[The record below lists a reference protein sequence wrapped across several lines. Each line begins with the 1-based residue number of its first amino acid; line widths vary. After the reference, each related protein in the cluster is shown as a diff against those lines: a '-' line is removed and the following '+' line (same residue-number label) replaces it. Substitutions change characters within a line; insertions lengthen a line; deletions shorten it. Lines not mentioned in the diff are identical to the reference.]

1 MSSLRATPV
10 LFASTANAKW
20 HGATPS
26 VPQDVLGVGVIG
38 AGRIGRVH
46 MSTLRSLP
54 DVRIVGVADFF
65 ESAATSAGK
74 QCNCAWTTDWQTLV
88 SHPSVRAVIVCSPS
102 GTHCD
107 IIRACAA
114 AGKDVFCEKPIDH
127 KLERIDAA
135 LRDVQAAR
143 ILLQVG
149 FQRRFDAD
157 FARARAAVQKG
168 DVGEPRMLSIVS
180 RDPAPPPI
188 EYVRTS
194 GGLFF
199 DMMVHDFDMARFV
212 LGDEIVE
219 VTARAASF
227 DKAISDAGDVTSAVV
242 VLKFAGGAMGTIQ
255 CCREA
260 PYGYDQRLE
269 VLGSKGAVDI
279 ENRFGNSAR
288 IWTKEG
294 VARDAPMN
302 FFMDRYGDAFRAEM
316 VHFVKC
322 IRTRSTPLVTGN
334 DGRVPIVV
342 AYAAALS
349 LREGRSV
356 LIREI
361 EEKSGGRARL

>member
-1 MSSLRATPV
+1 MPPLQATPV
-10 LFASTANAKW
+10 LFSPSSSAKW
-20 HGATPS
+20 NGTIPS
-26 VPQDVLGVGVIG
+26 VSHDALGVGVIG

-54 DVRIVGVADFF
+54 DVRIVAVADFF
-65 ESAATSAGK
+65 ESAAASAGK

-88 SHPSVRAVIVCSPS
+88 TQPAVRAVIVCSPS

-135 LRDVQAAR
+135 LRDVQTSGV
-143 ILLQVG
+143 ILQVG
-149 FQRRFDAD
+149 FQRRFDAE

-168 DVGEPRMLSIVS
+168 EVGTPRMLSIIS

-188 EYVRTS
+188 EYVKTS

-212 LGDEIVE
+212 VGEEIVE

-242 VLKFAGGAMGTIQ
+242 VLRFAGGAMGTIQ

-279 ENRFGNSAR
+279 ENKFANSAK
-288 IWTKEG
+288 IWTKGG

-322 IRTRSTPLVTGN
+322 IRTRATPLVTGN

-342 AYAAALS
+342 AYAATLS
-349 LREGRSV
+349 LKEGRAVPIS
-356 LIREI
+356 EI
-361 EEKSGGRARL
+361 EQRSGLRARL